1 MKVLLACL
9 NVNGLGGSELYH
21 YELAKELHSLCDLTL
36 FTLREIDPNDQ
47 VRIKLNE
54 LGIKQVDL
62 SSLNLSDNFDIVV
75 ASQPQVNQTMI
86 NCFAHSAI
94 PIVSIIH
101 SEVRSEDP
109 VLNPTISHYIGIRQ
123 PIVDM
128 LVNHYKIDKNKVS
141 LIYNPIDQSRF
152 NNKDLKPLEKTT
164 GLFVGEVLD
173 SLRSNTVN
181 HLVHSCIENDW
192 DLLLMSESKYDF
204 NHPNIKYIDKT
215 WNTENILKQVHFTAG
230 ILLGRTTLESWC
242 CDVPSYIYNIDVRGN
257 LLEVITDEVDNI
269 KTLCDS
275 KNVAQQ
281 HLELY
286 KKLLNK

>member
-21 YELAKELHSLCDLTL
+21 YELAKELHPLCDLTL
-36 FTLREIDPNDQ
+36 FTMRNIDPKDQ
-47 VRIKLNE
+47 VRVKLTE
-54 LGIKQVDL
+54 LGIKQIDL
-62 SSLNLSDNFDIVV
+62 STLNLSENFDIIV
-75 ASQPQVNQTMI
+75 ASQPQVNKTMI
-86 NCFAHSAI
+86 NCFANTTT
-94 PIVSIIH
+94 PIISIIH

-109 VLNPTISHYIGIRQ
+109 ILDPRISHYVGIRQ

-128 LVNHYKIDKNKVS
+128 LVNNYKIDKSKVS

-152 NNKDLKPLEKTT
+152 NNEGLKPLEKTT

-173 SLRSNTVN
+173 SIRSNTVN

-192 DLLLMSESKYDF
+192 DLLLMSDSKYDF

-215 WNTENILKQVHFTAG
+215 WNTEDILKTVHFTAG
-230 ILLGRTTLESWC
+230 ILIGRTTLESWC
-242 CDVPSYIYNIDVRGN
+242 CDVPSYVYNIDARGE
-257 LLEVITDEVDNI
+257 LLSITSDEVDNI
-269 KTLCDS
+269 KELCNS

-286 KKLLNK
+286 KKIINN